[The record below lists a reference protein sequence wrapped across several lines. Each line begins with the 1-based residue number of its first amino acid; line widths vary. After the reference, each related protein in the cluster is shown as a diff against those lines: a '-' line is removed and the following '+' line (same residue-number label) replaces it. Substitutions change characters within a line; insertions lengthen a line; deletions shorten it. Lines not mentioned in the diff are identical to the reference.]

1 MSRPTEWI
9 DLSVLKAIGAGEF
22 THSEI
27 CAMVFNGSTD
37 PAYLTQVR
45 RSLNRQR
52 GKTLRARKTPA
63 KDHHQRG
70 PRPLLW
76 SLK

>member
-9 DLSVLKAIGAGEF
+9 DGKVLKALERGEL
-22 THSEI
+22 
-27 CAMVFNGSTD
+27 
-37 PAYLTQVR
+37 AYDEVAFIVHGNVDDASLTQVR

-52 GKTLRARKTPA
+52 GKTVKARRTPA
-63 KDHHQRG
+63 KEHTQRG